1 MEEQMYAYQQILK
14 DTKKHDDITVG
25 LASVVN
31 GLVND
36 LVAKNS
42 DFIRMN
48 SEQRLYSAV
57 AKARM
62 LEMQLAYTIDF
73 SHTPLLPEIL
83 PLDPIQVHA
92 LQEEYEAQF
101 Q

>member
-1 MEEQMYAYQQILK
+1 MEEQIYAYQHILNN
-14 DTKKHDDITVG
+14 TKKFDDITVG

-36 LVAKNS
+36 IVAKNS
-42 DFIRMN
+42 DFIRVN
-48 SEQRLYSAV
+48 THQRLYSAV
-57 AKARM
+57 AKARVV
-62 LEMQLAYTIDF
+62 EMQLAFTIDY

-83 PLDPIQVHA
+83 PLDPIKVNA

>member
-1 MEEQMYAYQQILK
+1 MEEQIYAYQHILNN
-14 DTKKHDDITVG
+14 TKKFDDITVG

-36 LVAKNS
+36 IVAKNS
-42 DFIRMN
+42 DFIRVN
-48 SEQRLYSAV
+48 THQRLYSAV
-57 AKARM
+57 AKARVV
-62 LEMQLAYTIDF
+62 EMQLAYTIDY

-83 PLDPIQVHA
+83 PLDPIKVNA

>member
-1 MEEQMYAYQQILK
+1 MEEQIYAYQHILNN
-14 DTKKHDDITVG
+14 TKKFDDITVG

-36 LVAKNS
+36 LIAKNQ

-57 AKARM
+57 AKARI
-62 LEMQLAYTIDF
+62 LEMQLAYTIDY

-83 PLDPIQVHA
+83 PLDPIKVNA